1 VSAEK
6 PCLILGYDRT
16 ESARVA
22 ATWAARELPPDGKL
36 VIVHASR
43 ALHLP
48 PSPLSSPE
56 ERHRFGR
63 ALIDELLLE
72 GDDAIHDVE
81 IEVEVPDEDPVSALI
96 DAARRHDARAIVV
109 GSERHSAL
117 HSAIGT
123 VISELLKSAPVPVMA
138 IPETMHI
145 GGEPPSKG

>member
-1 VSAEK
+1 MSAAN

-22 ATWAARELPPDGKL
+22 ATWAARELLPDGKL

-48 PSPLSSPE
+48 PSPLSSAE

-72 GDDAIHDVE
+72 GDNALHDVE

-109 GSERHSAL
+109 GTERHSAL

-123 VISELLKSAPVPVMA
+123 VTSELLKSAPVPVMA
-138 IPETMHI
+138 IPQTMRI
-145 GGEPPSKG
+145 SGEPPSKG